1 MLMKQPDDPG
11 LSPAENA
18 LREMARLAVLYQL
31 IALFCG
37 LISISLAGALAWAI
51 ANRTQCLLSAVVC
64 YSLGFFAAF
73 QIGG

>member
-18 LREMARLAVLYQL
+18 LREMARLAALYQL

-37 LISISLAGALAWAI
+37 LICISLSGALAWVL
-51 ANRTQCLLSAVVC
+51 ANRAQCILSAVVC
-64 YSLGFFAAF
+64 YSLGVFAAF